1 MKKPTLK
8 QAGLAAAVAA
18 ALLALAGG
26 WLYSTR
32 APADKKPAHAIQPAL
47 TVTATRPE
55 TADWPQ
61 GLSANGSI
69 SAWQETIVGAEV
81 GGLRLEEVKVNVG
94 DVVHRGQLLARFAD
108 DSVRADLAQ
117 QQAQLEEASAA
128 QAEAKGNA
136 DRART
141 LANSGALS
149 AQQTAQYMTAERSTA
164 ARVQLAQARLLQ
176 EQIRL
181 RHTQIVATDEGVISS
196 RSATAGG
203 VIGQGQEMFRL
214 IRDNRLEWRAE
225 VGSAELRRIR
235 PGQPVR
241 LRLASGATLDGKVRI
256 AAPTVDAATR
266 NAMVYVDLP
275 GGGEARAGM
284 FATGQFELGHAQALT
299 LPQSAVVMRD
309 GYSYVYRIAGG
320 GKVVQTRVTLGRRVG
335 ARVEAVDGIQ
345 AGMTVVEGG
354 ADFLGD
360 GDTVRVVVA
369 ATSGRAVAAKPGA
382 ALLVQAE
389 AAR

>member
-1 MKKPTLK
+1 
-8 QAGLAAAVAA
+8 
-18 ALLALAGG
+18 
-26 WLYSTR
+26 
-32 APADKKPAHAIQPAL
+32 
-47 TVTATRPE
+47 
-55 TADWPQ
+55 
-61 GLSANGSI
+61 
-69 SAWQETIVGAEV
+69 
-81 GGLRLEEVKVNVG
+81 
-94 DVVHRGQLLARFAD
+94 
-108 DSVRADLAQ
+108 VRADLAQ
-117 QQAQLEEASAA
+117 QQAQLEEAGAA
-128 QAEAKGNA
+128 HAEARGNA

-181 RHTQIVATDEGVISS
+181 RHTQVVAADDGVISA
-196 RSATAGG
+196 RNATAGA
-203 VIGQGQEMFRL
+203 VVGQGQEMFRL
-214 IRDNRLEWRAE
+214 IRDSRLEWRAE

-241 LRLASGATLDGKVRI
+241 LRLASGAALDGKVRI

-309 GYSYVYRIAGG
+309 GYSYVYRIDSG
-320 GKVVQTRVTLGRRVG
+320 GKVAQTRVTLGRRVG
-335 ARVEAVDGIQ
+335 ARVEAVEGIQ
-345 AGMTVVEGG
+345 AGMTLVEAG

-360 GDTVRVVVA
+360 GDIVRVVA
-369 ATSGRAVAAKPGA
+369 AASGRAVSAKPGA